1 MKIILQFIQELPEEF
16 VIADNEWYANL
27 IKYLRDKI
35 IMYSN
40 PNELQEL
47 EAFMK
52 MFNNSGEN
60 IIQYEPDGVSGIFA
74 PYIKLG

>member
-1 MKIILQFIQELPEEF
+1 MNEYEVLISSGSLIITLKKKTATTTCE
-16 VIADNEWYANL
+16 
-27 IKYLRDKI
+27 
-35 IMYSN
+35 

-47 EAFMK
+47 ESFMK
-52 MFNNSGEN
+52 MFNTSGEN